1 MDGKKKGVKIV
12 TKNKVNE
19 IKGKMDPKI
28 NIIHCGSYIWNINS
42 TSF

>member
-1 MDGKKKGVKIV
+1 MEKKKCESSE
-12 TKNKVNE
+12 KNKVNE